1 VSGENPIATPLPA
14 PAAAASSSPS
24 SSSSSSSSAAADANK
39 PEPSS
44 SPGDVDDGQADVVD
58 FDALNAA
65 LGALPPP
72 PTSSSPIAAD
82 SEGRSS
88 ATYSSARP
96 HTIPPSH
103 AAVITD
109 MHAPAV
115 IVAVNDETIP
125 SGPPAQMTVPMG
137 QGVGVTPGPHPAAGM
152 PPVGPPLRPPSPSD
166 PGIAS
171 HPYTPQPFV
180 ASAGPQDVNLTMR
193 MVERPRRP
201 RTPTIVVRSR
211 GPTKSQKVLVFLAML
226 IVFVGGGIAFLIF
239 YPGLGINL
247 IPNGAP
253 GSSVAT
259 SAKPTITLSAPPT
272 LSTTA
277 PPATTT
283 TTTAPAPPTTPSA
296 SASAKKIPVKPP
308 RAL

>member
-1 VSGENPIATPLPA
+1 MSNERPIATPVPGPAA
-14 PAAAASSSPS
+14 PAAVEAKENASATTNATS
-24 SSSSSSSSAAADANK
+24 
-39 PEPSS
+39 E
-44 SPGDVDDGQADVVD
+44 DDGQADVVD

-72 PTSSSPIAAD
+72 TSSSPIAAE

-103 AAVITD
+103 APASD

-137 QGVGVTPGPHPAAGM
+137 VGVGVTPGPHPAAGM
-152 PPVGPPLRPPSPSD
+152 PARPPSASD
-166 PGIAS
+166 PAIAS
-171 HPYTPQPFV
+171 HPFTPQPFV
-180 ASAGPQDVNLTMR
+180 AAAGAAPNPNDPNLTMR
-193 MVERPRRP
+193 MPERPRRP

-211 GPTKSQKVLVFLAML
+211 GPSKSQKLLVFLAML

-239 YPGLGINL
+239 YPGLGLNL
-247 IPNGAP
+247 VPNGSQP
-253 GSSVAT
+253 
-259 SAKPTITLSAPPT
+259 SARPSISLSATTPST
-272 LSTTA
+272 LSTN
-277 PPATTT
+277 TT
-283 TTTAPAPPTTPSA
+283 PPPTTPPPPPATSPTT
-296 SASAKKIPVKPP
+296 SAKKIPVKPP
-308 RAL
+308 R